1 MPRRKGSASTA
12 SAIRQVRRQ
21 AGAVLAKLRKDIRAM
36 ETELARLKH
45 DEDLWGRLA
54 GARQCRRRC
63 CTCAAGRERPVA
75 AVAASGGRIN
85 WRSVLAQLPKQFKA
99 SNVRQIR
106 GLKDK
111 RPSEIFAAI
120 TRWIEAGLAKR
131 KTRGALRKS
140 LARKPHHRFRIAH
153 CRGSAGAMCYRT
165 TVTALPRT
173 CRGASY
179 AGNIYSPARRD
190 SRENRVR
197 GCIQKRRART
207 RSPLTPADSELVRL
221 IRNGCK
227 DHRMAQ

>member
-45 DEDLWGRLA
+45 DEDLWERLA
-54 GARQCRRRC
+54 GRGSAR
-63 CTCAAGRERPVA
+63 G
-75 AVAASGGRIN
+75 AVARAPRAASAGGGGGGGGRLN

-131 KTRGALRKS
+131 KTRGLYEKA
-140 LARKPHHRFRIAH
+140 
-153 CRGSAGAMCYRT
+153 
-165 TVTALPRT
+165 
-173 CRGASY
+173 
-179 AGNIYSPARRD
+179 
-190 SRENRVR
+190 
-197 GCIQKRRART
+197 
-207 RSPLTPADSELVRL
+207 
-221 IRNGCK
+221 
-227 DHRMAQ
+227 

>member
-21 AGAVLAKLRKDIRAM
+21 AGTVLAKLRKDIRAM

-45 DEDLWGRLA
+45 DEDLWERLA
-54 GARQCRRRC
+54 GRGSAR
-63 CTCAAGRERPVA
+63 G
-75 AVAASGGRIN
+75 AVARAPRAASAGGGGGGGGRIN

-131 KTRGALRKS
+131 KTRGVYEKA
-140 LARKPHHRFRIAH
+140 
-153 CRGSAGAMCYRT
+153 
-165 TVTALPRT
+165 
-173 CRGASY
+173 
-179 AGNIYSPARRD
+179 
-190 SRENRVR
+190 
-197 GCIQKRRART
+197 
-207 RSPLTPADSELVRL
+207 
-221 IRNGCK
+221 
-227 DHRMAQ
+227 

>member
-45 DEDLWGRLA
+45 DEDLWERLA
-54 GARQCRRRC
+54 GRGSTR
-63 CTCAAGRERPVA
+63 G
-75 AVAASGGRIN
+75 AVARAPRAASAGGGGGGGGRIN

-131 KTRGALRKS
+131 KTRGLYEKA
-140 LARKPHHRFRIAH
+140 
-153 CRGSAGAMCYRT
+153 
-165 TVTALPRT
+165 
-173 CRGASY
+173 
-179 AGNIYSPARRD
+179 
-190 SRENRVR
+190 
-197 GCIQKRRART
+197 
-207 RSPLTPADSELVRL
+207 
-221 IRNGCK
+221 
-227 DHRMAQ
+227 